1 MCKFGVLMKSNF
13 NSFLKITLVSV
24 LIVLYSC
31 GGVKDRV
38 FFDGLEEGMV
48 LDSVY
53 WKEAR
58 IRKGDQISI
67 NVASLNP
74 AIDQVINTANAI
86 SGLGGES
93 GYFVSE
99 KGFIFLPRVGNLMV
113 EGMTYAKLTD
123 TLQTLFSEYTKS
135 PIVSVRLVNFQIVV
149 LGEVRSQGVL
159 RFPTPNIDI
168 YHAIGMA
175 GGLTDFGK
183 GSRVLLIRQT
193 DSSRIVHRI
202 DLSNPAIIGSSIYQL
217 QSGDLLYVEPNSAR
231 KTQTSLTW
239 QFFPIITGGLTLLT
253 TLLLFVTRF

>member
-1 MCKFGVLMKSNF
+1 MKNNF
-13 NSFLKITLVSV
+13 KILLHLLFSMVAISMF
-24 LIVLYSC
+24 SC

-38 FFDGLEEGMV
+38 FFEGLDEGMV

-53 WKEAR
+53 WKEAK

-74 AIDQVINTANAI
+74 AIDQVINTANSI
-86 SGLGGES
+86 SGAGGES

-123 TLQTLFSEYTKS
+123 TLQILFSEYTKS
-135 PIVSVRLVNFQIVV
+135 PIVSVRLVNFQIIV

-159 RFPTPNIDI
+159 RFPSPNVDI

-175 GGLTDFGK
+175 GGVTDFGR

-193 DSSRIVHRI
+193 DSSRLVHRI
-202 DLSNPAIIGSSIYQL
+202 DLSNPATIGSNVYQM

-231 KTQTSLTW
+231 KTQTSTAW
-239 QFFPIITGGLTLLT
+239 QFFPIITSSLSFVTTVLLLLT
-253 TLLLFVTRF
+253 RF

>member
-1 MCKFGVLMKSNF
+1 MKIRIRRIYNI
-13 NSFLKITLVSV
+13 LILLTAITWA
-24 LIVLYSC
+24 SC
-31 GGVKDRV
+31 GAPKDRV
-38 FFDGLEEGMV
+38 FFNGLEAGMV

-53 WKEAR
+53 WKESK

-74 AIDQVINTANAI
+74 AIDQIINTANAI
-86 SGLGGES
+86 SGQGGES

-99 KGFIFLPRVGNLMV
+99 KGFIFLPRVGNLYV
-113 EGMTYAKLTD
+113 DGMTYAQLTD
-123 TLQTLFSEYTKS
+123 TLQILFSEYTKS

-159 RFPTPNIDI
+159 RFSTPTIDI

-202 DLSNPAIIGSSIYQL
+202 DLSDPSIIGTDIYQL
-217 QSGDLLYVEPNSAR
+217 QSGDLLYVEANSA
-231 KTQTSLTW
+231 KQTQTSVTW
-239 QFFPIITGGLTLLT
+239 QFIPILTGSLSLITTI
-253 TLLLFVTRF
+253 LLLVTRI

>member
-1 MCKFGVLMKSNF
+1 MSQKIKSIGQIFGL
-13 NSFLKITLVSV
+13 FLTIILSA
-24 LIVLYSC
+24 C
-31 GGVKDRV
+31 GGPKDRV
-38 FFDGLEEGMV
+38 FFDGLEAGMV

-53 WKEAR
+53 WSESL

-74 AIDQVINTANAI
+74 AIDAVINTANSI
-86 SGLGGES
+86 SGQGGES

-113 EGMTYAKLTD
+113 DGMTYAQLTD
-123 TLQTLFSEYTKS
+123 TLQKLYSEYTKS
-135 PIVSVRLVNFQIVV
+135 PIVSVRLVNFQIIV

-159 RFPTPNIDI
+159 RFATPTVDI

-202 DLSNPAIIGSSIYQL
+202 DLSDPKIIGSNVYQL

-231 KTQTSLTW
+231 KTQTSIAW
-239 QFFPIITGGLTLLT
+239 QFFPIITTGLSFITTLILLT
-253 TLLLFVTRF
+253 TRF

>member
-1 MCKFGVLMKSNF
+1 
-13 NSFLKITLVSV
+13 
-24 LIVLYSC
+24 
-31 GGVKDRV
+31 
-38 FFDGLEEGMV
+38 MV

-53 WKEAR
+53 WSEAK

-67 NVASLNP
+67 NIASLNP
-74 AIDQVINTANAI
+74 AIDQIINTANSI
-86 SGLGGES
+86 SGQGGES

-113 EGMTYAKLTD
+113 DGMTYAQLTD

-135 PIVSVRLVNFQIVV
+135 PIVSVRLVNFQIIV
-149 LGEVRSQGVL
+149 LGEVGRQGVL
-159 RFPTPNIDI
+159 RFANPNIDI

-202 DLSNPAIIGSSIYQL
+202 NLSDPNIIGSNVYQL
-217 QSGDLLYVEPNSAR
+217 QSGDLIYVEANSAKR
-231 KTQTSLTW
+231 TQTSVTW
-239 QFFPIITGGLTLLT
+239 QFMPIITGGLTFITTFMLLI
-253 TLLLFVTRF
+253 TRF

>member
-1 MCKFGVLMKSNF
+1 MKTFKTLYSVTTLLVIL
-13 NSFLKITLVSV
+13 SF
-24 LIVLYSC
+24 YSC
-31 GGVKDRV
+31 GGIKDRV
-38 FFDGLEEGMV
+38 FFEGLDEGMV

-53 WKEAR
+53 WKEAK

-74 AIDQVINTANAI
+74 AIDQVINTANSI

-99 KGFIFLPRVGNLMV
+99 KGYIFLPRVGNLMV

-135 PIVSVRLVNFQIVV
+135 PIVSVRLVNFQIIV
-149 LGEVRSQGVL
+149 LGEVRTQGVL
-159 RFPTPNIDI
+159 RFPTPNVDI

-175 GGLTDFGK
+175 GGLTDFGR

-193 DSSRIVHRI
+193 DSSRLVHRI
-202 DLSNPAIIGSSIYQL
+202 DLSNPAIIGSNIYQM
-217 QSGDLLYVEPNSAR
+217 QSGDLIYVEPNSAR
-231 KTQTSLTW
+231 KTQTSTAW
-239 QFFPIITGGLTLLT
+239 QFFPIITGSLTFIT
-253 TLLLFVTRF
+253 TLLLFATRF

>member
-1 MCKFGVLMKSNF
+1 MGFKMSHIYKLLVLLMA
-13 NSFLKITLVSV
+13 ITWA
-24 LIVLYSC
+24 SC
-31 GGVKDRV
+31 GAPKDRV
-38 FFDGLEEGMV
+38 FFNGLEAGMV

-53 WKEAR
+53 WKESK

-86 SGLGGES
+86 SGQGGES

-113 EGMTYAKLTD
+113 DGMTYAQLTD
-123 TLQTLFSEYTKS
+123 TLQKLYSEYTKS
-135 PIVSVRLVNFQIVV
+135 PIVSVRLVNFQIIV
-149 LGEVRSQGVL
+149 LGEVGRQGVL
-159 RFPTPNIDI
+159 RFSTPTVDI

-202 DLSNPAIIGSSIYQL
+202 DLSDPKIIGSEIYQL
-217 QSGDLLYVEPNSAR
+217 QSGDLLYVEANSAR
-231 KTQTSLTW
+231 NTQTSVAL
-239 QFFPIITGGLTLLT
+239 QFLPIVTTGLSFITTIILLA
-253 TLLLFVTRF
+253 TRF

>member
-1 MCKFGVLMKSNF
+1 MV
-13 NSFLKITLVSV
+13 LKIKKAYCLLLPILV
-24 LIVLYSC
+24 LIWSSC
-31 GGVKDRV
+31 GTSKEKV
-38 FFDGLEEGMV
+38 FFNGLEAGMV

-53 WKEAR
+53 WNEAK

-67 NVASLNP
+67 NIASLNP
-74 AIDQVINTANAI
+74 AIDQIINKANSI
-86 SGLGGES
+86 SGQGGES

-113 EGMTYAKLTD
+113 DGMTYAQLTD

-135 PIVSVRLVNFQIVV
+135 PIVSVRLVNFQIIV
-149 LGEVRSQGVL
+149 LGEVGRQGVL
-159 RFPTPNIDI
+159 RFANPNIDI

-202 DLSNPAIIGSSIYQL
+202 NLSDPNIIGSNVYQL
-217 QSGDLLYVEPNSAR
+217 QSGDLIYVEANSAKR
-231 KTQTSLTW
+231 TQTSVTW
-239 QFFPIITGGLTLLT
+239 QFMPIITGGLTFITTFMLLI
-253 TLLLFVTRF
+253 TRF